1 MSPLGYYDKEKIT
14 MHATRYIHYIYI
26 IGIAFLLQGCRKES
40 HPSTPDTKSY
50 AISMSPSEVMDGTR
64 ALIGDV
70 ADLQDQGFKVYGY
83 KVDKADRKQQV
94 FTGEAVTYGATNGW
108 EYSPTRYWDRVADYN
123 FAAYA
128 PATLIGGMAV
138 ANTVAA
144 NQTLAFTHMPHWQEA
159 DDDAV
164 DLLVAT
170 SQGAATTYLDNTKG
184 FVNLTFD
191 HVYAQLVVRVVR
203 GASLLNT
210 YKLTSI
216 AYSNVPTADG
226 TATYTLDYTTPAAS
240 AWSGV
245 ALSAASKN
253 AYSNAD
259 GEVINSNPEDTPT
272 AKHLV
277 VPFTGSDEIQVTVGY
292 IVNDGLAQTGT
303 ASTGIKQLEAG
314 KRYVLTLSLGSGAV
328 IEPSLDIEQWI
339 EVQDEQDIEVEE
351 DDKHNW

>member
-14 MHATRYIHYIYI
+14 MRATRYIHYIYI

-40 HPSTPDTKSY
+40 HPSTPELE
-50 AISMSPSEVMDGTR
+50 AIGMSPTQVISGTR
-64 ALIGDV
+64 ALNDNV
-70 ADLQDQGFKVYGY
+70 AALQDAGFKVYGY
-83 KVDKADRKQQV
+83 KVDRGDLKQQV
-94 FTGEAVTYGATNGW
+94 FTDNGQRVSYDGTNRW
-108 EYSPTRYWDRVADYN
+108 NYSPIRYWDRMADYN

-170 SQGAATTYLDNTKG
+170 SQGAATTYLNNAG
-184 FVNLTFD
+184 GVVNLTFD

-216 AYSNVPTADG
+216 TYSNVPTADG

-272 AKHLV
+272 TKHLV

-328 IEPSLDIEQWI
+328 IEPSLDIEQWV